1 MGGGGEK
8 AGRRRRPSAAAE
20 ARQRTFRRRR
30 RVALGA
36 TLCAVL
42 VLTWAVS
49 ALFEG
54 GDSDSATAEKAP
66 PELPRGGR
74 TILPRHRVVS
84 YYGAPQDAQLGILG
98 AVSPRAA
105 ARKLRA
111 RARQFERRRRP
122 VLPAFELIAT
132 IARSAP
138 GADGLYR
145 QRQSDAVIRRY
156 LRAARRMRGLLIL
169 DLQPG
174 QADFVEEVRAFER
187 YLIEPDVGLAL
198 DPEWSLPP
206 GTAPGQEIGSTD
218 AETINRIS
226 AYLSG
231 LVRRRSLPQ
240 KILIVHQFT
249 DGMVKERGRVVAPP
263 GVAIVFNIDGFGSP
277 ELKSAIYR
285 RLAKRGR
292 GGSGRLRRFAGLK
305 LFFEEDTTLMKP
317 GAVLALRPRPD
328 VVVYE

>member
-1 MGGGGEK
+1 MGEGAER
-8 AGRRRRPSAAAE
+8 ARPQRGPSRGDQV
-20 ARQRTFRRRR
+20 RQRVFRRRR
-30 RVALGA
+30 RVALGVILGA
-36 TLCAVL
+36 LL
-42 VLTWAVS
+42 VLTWATS
-49 ALFEG
+49 SLLGG
-54 GDSDSATAEKAP
+54 GDSDSATADKVP

-98 AVSPRAA
+98 AVSPREA

-111 RARQFERRRRP
+111 RAREFERRRRP

-145 QRQSDAVIRRY
+145 QRQSGAVIRRY

-169 DLQPG
+169 DVQPG
-174 QADFVEEVRAFER
+174 QADFMEEVRAFEP
-187 YLIEPDVGLAL
+187 YLTEPDVGLAL

-206 GTAPGQEIGSTD
+206 GTAPGKEIGSTD

-249 DGMVKERGRVVAPP
+249 DGMIKERGRVVARPR
-263 GVAIVFNIDGFGSP
+263 VAIVFNIDGFGSP
-277 ELKSAIYR
+277 ELKTAIYD
-285 RLAKRGR
+285 RLADVGR
-292 GGSGRLRRFAGLK
+292 EGSARLRRFTGLK
-305 LFFEEDTTLMKP
+305 LFFEEDTTMMKP
-317 GAVLALRPRPD
+317 GAVLALRPQPD